1 MAEAAETGVPKSQS
15 KAPLVEIFS
24 PYMENIS
31 VDVVDAQ
38 RSVVSKFLRP
48 YMRFTQVP
56 TTLTHAQTLRGCLD
70 CAAAD
75 IVIFLD
81 IDCVPLCEDAL
92 IHLVKTASLG
102 YLVGAVQRA
111 NHIDNGGHLYVGPF
125 CMAFSQKLYRA
136 FGNPTFDDS
145 DRWDVGEK
153 LSYEWGVPGT
163 WFIWPTRAE
172 SPQWKLTDNI
182 CFGYG
187 TTYGDI
193 FYHEFCSRFSEQD

>member
-136 FGNPTFDDS
+136 LMTVTDGTLARSCRMSGGCRGRGLSGLHEQNPHS
-145 DRWDVGEK
+145 G
-153 LSYEWGVPGT
+153 S
-163 WFIWPTRAE
+163 
-172 SPQWKLTDNI
+172 
-182 CFGYG
+182 
-187 TTYGDI
+187 
-193 FYHEFCSRFSEQD
+193 